1 MIIKAEKPGDEL
13 AIREINLSAFGQVA
27 EANIVDQPRKMNN
40 VKGVAKYHPKFATA
54 V

>member
-27 EANIVDQPRKMNN
+27 EASIVDQLRK
-40 VKGVAKYHPKFATA
+40 KE
-54 V
+54 